1 MIKSILWKEWR
12 EQQWKLAFGTVML
25 LFFTGSFMMAQITT
39 DRETTILTWILGG
52 LLLSLYSAMGVFAP
66 EHSNKT
72 TTFLASKPLEAW
84 KVFACKWFVGWLNFA
99 VPLMV
104 CSLVL
109 GFTTIKGIKYPGISS
124 RIMGMDISGTLGAI
138 ALSTMFYTLT
148 CCLAPRKS
156 SEALVGF
163 TGLIVF
169 FAMIIHLIISSEIII
184 APSYLTGL
192 TLFQQMILFINP
204 FFWIHLIKPLHYT
217 VYVSVL
223 ILEQATVFS
232 MVLWFGLRKWQRNI

>member
-25 LFFTGSFMMAQITT
+25 LFFTGSLLASRIVSDNEVVLIVWLF
-39 DRETTILTWILGG
+39 GG
-52 LLLSLYSAMGVFAP
+52 FLLALYSAMGVFAP

-99 VPLMV
+99 VPLMI

-109 GFTTIKGIKYPGISS
+109 GFTTIRGIKYPGTGP

-148 CCLAPRKS
+148 CCLAPCKS
-156 SEALVGF
+156 SEAFVGF

-169 FAMIIHLIISSEIII
+169 FAMIIHITIFSEIII
-184 APSYLTGL
+184 TPSYLTGL

-204 FFWIHLIKPLHYT
+204 LFWIHLIKPLHDT